1 MEDDDECK
9 LNESFCC
16 YTAAIV
22 TYICLSKHLCV
33 CVCGVIICHL
43 SQFIQWDNFETSS
56 TFRDSVITQLN
67 QDICETVMVKGTMCH
82 CIQFNFCNF
91 YQVM

>member
-33 CVCGVIICHL
+33 CVWCYHL
-43 SQFIQWDNFETSS
+43 S
-56 TFRDSVITQLN
+56 SVL
-67 QDICETVMVKGTMCH
+67 VYLVG
-82 CIQFNFCNF
+82 
-91 YQVM
+91 